1 MRDHRLCCAFL
12 FLVLPLSRGQQTPTR
27 EQNAG
32 VSYPATDEGLQRQLQ
47 DLVEAA
53 KSKDVATEATLE
65 RALIM
70 PVDSPWFKDQY
81 GPSFGPRLAAA
92 YQRTA
97 STLQTE
103 ILMVFEENVQ
113 RGWLKPKV
121 LRYDDAAAVNSPTD
135 SYLNCMEKVVP
146 LYQTA
151 FDGNRTGYQMGRR
164 PDDPN
169 KYQVIAG
176 DLPGYYVYAGT
187 AFRFVP
193 QEVFQLLPN
202 ERPIRIHLDTT
213 LMRSKITN
221 DIGIRLSPETTRA
234 MMNAHVAGKVVIHF
248 VLDVDGKI
256 KEIEAKEGPPAL
268 AAIFLQ
274 QAKQWTFEPT
284 TLDGDRV
291 EVEFDWET
299 GFMIN
304 GKYPQ

>member
-1 MRDHRLCCAFL
+1 MTRCTIVCICAFL
-12 FLVLPLSRGQQTPTR
+12 LLVLPLSRGQQTLTGV
-27 EQNAG
+27 QDAG
-32 VSYPATDEGLQRQLQ
+32 ISYPATDEGLQRQLQ

-53 KSKDVATEATLE
+53 KSKDMASEATLR

-92 YQRTA
+92 YQRTEP
-97 STLQTE
+97 TLETE
-103 ILMVFEENVQ
+103 IRMVFEGNAQ

-151 FDGNRTGYQMGRR
+151 FNGDRMAVQMGRR
-164 PDDPN
+164 PDDPS

-193 QEVFQLLPN
+193 QEVLQLLQMNAPSAF
-202 ERPIRIHLDTT
+202 IW
-213 LMRSKITN
+213 
-221 DIGIRLSPETTRA
+221 IRL
-234 MMNAHVAGKVVIHF
+234 
-248 VLDVDGKI
+248 
-256 KEIEAKEGPPAL
+256 
-268 AAIFLQ
+268 
-274 QAKQWTFEPT
+274 
-284 TLDGDRV
+284 
-291 EVEFDWET
+291 
-299 GFMIN
+299 
-304 GKYPQ
+304 